1 MKNRDKE
8 KEKRG
13 NSTKKDNGSAC
24 QIRSRRRRKRNHIK
38 GQVGANNLCD
48 EAGIFVQGNLNGSSA
63 KLLIDTGAF
72 LTLVSRR
79 FYDKLQNEERP
90 ELTESAQRILNAS
103 GSVVSHYGK
112 GTFSF
117 QIGKSNQVLEAI
129 VADISVD
136 GIIGLDFLRK
146 CNGNIDLQ
154 ASSLRL
160 NDEECAFS

>member
-1 MKNRDKE
+1 M
-8 KEKRG
+8 
-13 NSTKKDNGSAC
+13 
-24 QIRSRRRRKRNHIK
+24 
-38 GQVGANNLCD
+38 
-48 EAGIFVQGNLNGSSA
+48 
-63 KLLIDTGAF
+63 IDTGAS

-117 QIGKSNQVLEAI
+117 QIGKSSQVLDAI

-154 ASSLRL
+154 ASSL
-160 NDEECAFS
+160 